1 MVAEGTA
8 VAMKSGFRPSFVGLF
23 PGIKSG
29 TRDNMASLKTLK
41 DFTMQKTMLI
51 LVLGAIVLAIAFNP
65 EFLEH
70 FGIDIPL
77 KKH

>member
-1 MVAEGTA
+1 MVAEGET
-8 VAMKSGFRPSFVGLF
+8 VATKSGFCPRFVGLF

-29 TRDNMASLKTLK
+29 ARDNMASRKTLK

-65 EFLEH
+65 EFIAN
-70 FGIDIPL
+70 FGNDIPL